1 MPTFERFPLPDAGE
15 GLTEADI
22 VTWHVA
28 VGDRV
33 AINQPLVEIETAKSL
48 VELPCPFDGIVT
60 QLLASEGDTVEVGVP
75 IVEVDVDPDG
85 LAPAPEIEPEATRED
100 FPSNPYT
107 PTIAPDAPTV
117 ARASVLFA
125 AASPPVTQ
133 PQVEDR
139 G

>member
-33 AINQPLVEIETAKSL
+33 AVNQPLVEIETAKSL

-60 QLLASEGDTVEVGVP
+60 QLLAREGDTVEVGVP
-75 IVEVDVDPDG
+75 IVEVDVDPG
-85 LAPAPEIEPEATRED
+85 GHAR
-100 FPSNPYT
+100 
-107 PTIAPDAPTV
+107 TV
-117 ARASVLFA
+117 VNHQNV
-125 AASPPVTQ
+125 PPG
-133 PQVEDR
+133 P
-139 G
+139 